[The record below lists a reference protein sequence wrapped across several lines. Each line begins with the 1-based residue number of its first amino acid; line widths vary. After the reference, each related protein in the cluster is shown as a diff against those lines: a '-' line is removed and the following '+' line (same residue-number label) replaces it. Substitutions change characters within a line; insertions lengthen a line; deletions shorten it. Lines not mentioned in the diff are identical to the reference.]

1 MSVQQPSQGRNKN
14 AFRLG
19 GIILVLA
26 LVSIACMSSSLTPA
40 ATQAQL
46 ASPVS
51 SLPASSLPA
60 SSDSQSGNLTASW
73 LQVFFTNPNPPD
85 NVGNGIDQGV
95 VADVNNAKSSIDI
108 TSFDLNLPSFVN
120 ALVADSQRGVK
131 VQVVVDGVNGTQT
144 LSAKL
149 AGTSKDFD
157 ATQTLTDAGIPVVNG
172 GRSSGLMHDK
182 IVIIDGKILYMGSW
196 NMSYNDTF
204 RNNNNLLRITNTTLI
219 ANYQAKFDE
228 LFVEKRFGTHA
239 QLGSQTPQ
247 LTINGV
253 QVENYFSPVDKVMD
267 KLVSYVQGAQKSIR
281 FMIFTYTDTNLAN
294 AMIARNQAGVDTEGV
309 IEDRGASEGAM
320 VPLFCAKVPV
330 KVDGNK
336 YTMHHKIIV
345 IDESTVIT
353 GSFNFTKSADQE
365 NDDNVLVIHNSDL
378 ARLYL
383 QEFDRVWALG
393 KSPDATKI
401 TCK

>member
-1 MSVQQPSQGRNKN
+1 MSVQQTSQEKNKN
-14 AFRLG
+14 TYTLG
-19 GIILVLA
+19 GVILVLT
-26 LVSIACMSSSLTPA
+26 LVSIACMSSSITPA
-40 ATQAQL
+40 ATHAPL
-46 ASPVS
+46 ASSV
-51 SLPASSLPA
+51 ASLPA
-60 SSDSQSGNLTASW
+60 SSDNQPGNLTASW

-95 VADVNNAKSSIDI
+95 VVDVNSAQNSIDV

-120 ALVADSQRGVK
+120 ALVADSHRGVK
-131 VQVVVDGVNGTQT
+131 VQVVLDGVNGSQT

-149 AGTSKDFD
+149 AGTSKDFE
-157 ATQTLTDAGIPVVNG
+157 ATQTLTDAGITVVNG

-182 IVIIDGKILYMGSW
+182 IIIIDGKILYLGSW

-219 ANYQAKFDE
+219 ANYQAKFNE
-228 LFVEKRFGTHA
+228 LFVDKQFGKHA
-239 QLGSQTPQ
+239 QVGSLTSQ

-253 QVENYFSPVDKVMD
+253 QVENYFSPVDNVMD
-267 KLVSYVQGAQKSIR
+267 KLVAYVQGAQKSIR

-336 YTMHHKIIV
+336 YTMHHKVII

-365 NDDNVLVIHNSDL
+365 NDDNVLVIHNTDL
-378 ARLYL
+378 AKQYL
-383 QEFDRVWALG
+383 QEFERVWGLG

>member
-1 MSVQQPSQGRNKN
+1 
-14 AFRLG
+14 
-19 GIILVLA
+19 
-26 LVSIACMSSSLTPA
+26 
-40 ATQAQL
+40 
-46 ASPVS
+46 
-51 SLPASSLPA
+51 LPA

>member
-1 MSVQQPSQGRNKN
+1 MSVQRTSQGKNKN
-14 AFRLG
+14 TYKLG

-26 LVSIACMSSSLTPA
+26 LVSIACMSSSITPA
-40 ATQAQL
+40 ATQALL
-46 ASPVS
+46 ASPV
-51 SLPASSLPA
+51 ASVAA
-60 SSDSQSGNLTASW
+60 SSDVQAGNLTASW

-85 NVGNGIDQGV
+85 NVGNGIDNGV
-95 VADVNNAKSSIDI
+95 VADVNSAQYSIDV

-131 VQVVVDGVNGTQT
+131 VRVVVDGVNGVQT

-157 ATQTLTDAGIPVVNG
+157 ATQTLTDAGITVVNG

-182 IVIIDGKILYMGSW
+182 IIIIDEKILYLGSW

-219 ANYQAKFDE
+219 ANYQAKFNE
-228 LFVEKRFGTHA
+228 LFVDKQFGKHA
-239 QLGSQTPQ
+239 TVGSLTPQ

-253 QVENYFSPVDKVMD
+253 QVENYFSPVDNVMD
-267 KLVSYVQGAQKSIR
+267 KLVAYVQGAQKSIR

-336 YTMHHKIIV
+336 YTMHHKVIV

-365 NDDNVLVIHNSDL
+365 NDDNLLVIHNADL
-378 ARLYL
+378 AKLYL
-383 QEFDRVWALG
+383 QEFDHVWGLG
-393 KSPDATKI
+393 KSPDASKI

>member
-1 MSVQQPSQGRNKN
+1 MSVQQASQGRNKN

-19 GIILVLA
+19 GIILALA

-40 ATQAQL
+40 ATQAPP
-46 ASPVS
+46 ASPV
-51 SLPASSLPA
+51 SSLPA

-85 NVGNGIDQGV
+85 NIGNGIDQGV

-131 VQVVVDGVNGTQT
+131 VQVVVDGVNGSQT

-182 IVIIDGKILYMGSW
+182 IIIIDGKILYMGSW
-196 NMSYNDTF
+196 NMSYDDTF

-219 ANYQAKFDE
+219 SNYQAKFNE

-239 QLGSQTPQ
+239 QVGSQTPQ

-253 QVENYFSPVDKVMD
+253 QVENYFSPVDNVMD

-281 FMIFTYTDTNLAN
+281 FMIFTYTDTDLAN

-309 IEDRGASEGAM
+309 IENRGASEGAM

-378 ARLYL
+378 AKLYL
-383 QEFDRVWALG
+383 QEFDRVWGLG
-393 KSPDATKI
+393 KSPDPTKI